1 MFANNLSYDIYGKCV
16 YVLPINRSKRFEPT
30 KDGRPWS
37 NTRES
42 KRSNFSGDRYMS
54 TCLGSYE
61 CHNPQCLHLMQ
72 YKKINCRYFT
82 RKDLCKSCVTL
93 SSRSLCEARKI
104 WEFPEDSDTVFI
116 EQYGFHSC
124 SRIKLKRER
133 ELTKEIAG
141 NPQKSSAV

>member
-1 MFANNLSYDIYGKCV
+1 MGKIIWEAILLGQLSELRC
-16 YVLPINRSKRFEPT
+16 S
-30 KDGRPWS
+30 
-37 NTRES
+37 
-42 KRSNFSGDRYMS
+42 
-54 TCLGSYE
+54 
-61 CHNPQCLHLMQ
+61 
-72 YKKINCRYFT
+72 
-82 RKDLCKSCVTL
+82 TL

-104 WEFPEDSDTVFI
+104 WEFPEDSDTVII